1 MVKKVILV
9 VMLCVFQIGLSL
21 LLFPV
26 WNRLFTEK
34 EVARSA
40 EQFLSEVAA
49 PVSEP
54 ETESTDPTELQ
65 RPYAELWKEMCAYN
79 DNLYAQKQADLNSTD
94 GFKEPASSFGTMGE
108 RMKCLPCLPF
118 RKSIWI
124 CRFILVPRI

>member
-34 EVARSA
+34 EVTHSS

-54 ETESTDPTELQ
+54 
-65 RPYAELWKEMCAYN
+65 
-79 DNLYAQKQADLNSTD
+79 
-94 GFKEPASSFGTMGE
+94 
-108 RMKCLPCLPF
+108 
-118 RKSIWI
+118 
-124 CRFILVPRI
+124 

>member
-49 PVSEP
+49 PS
-54 ETESTDPTELQ
+54 Q
-65 RPYAELWKEMCAYN
+65 N
-79 DNLYAQKQADLNSTD
+79 QKQKVPIQRNCR
-94 GFKEPASSFGTMGE
+94 GPMQNFGK
-108 RMKCLPCLPF
+108 KCVPTTIIF
-118 RKSIWI
+118 MRKNRLI
-124 CRFILVPRI
+124 